1 MFVRRDRNTR
11 SSDIAFMGMMLAIN
25 QILLYFAGITSFNET
40 IFMGLAS
47 AIIGIVIIEK
57 GEKNGI
63 VFYISSAM
71 MAAVIMPNKLNA
83 IGYIFLLGLYTV
95 VKYYI
100 EKSGDL
106 KKELITKAVYFV
118 IISLAAAI
126 AGNRIIYQ
134 GSPILMVPMIIAVM
148 AVYDYAAT
156 VMLTT
161 YRNRFGKNM
170 KR

>member
-47 AIIGIVIIEK
+47 VIIGIVIIEK

-83 IGYIFLLGLYTV
+83 LGYIFLLGLYLLPPSMRT
-95 VKYYI
+95 
-100 EKSGDL
+100 D
-106 KKELITKAVYFV
+106 
-118 IISLAAAI
+118 
-126 AGNRIIYQ
+126 R
-134 GSPILMVPMIIAVM
+134 
-148 AVYDYAAT
+148 
-156 VMLTT
+156 
-161 YRNRFGKNM
+161 
-170 KR
+170 

>member
-1 MFVRRDRNTR
+1 
-11 SSDIAFMGMMLAIN
+11 
-25 QILLYFAGITSFNET
+25 
-40 IFMGLAS
+40 
-47 AIIGIVIIEK
+47 
-57 GEKNGI
+57 
-63 VFYISSAM
+63 

-83 IGYIFLLGLYTV
+83 LGYIFLLGLYTI
-95 VKYYI
+95 VKYYR

-126 AGNRIIYQ
+126 AGSQLIYQ
-134 GSPILMVPMIIAVM
+134 GAPAIMIPVIIAVM

>member
-1 MFVRRDRNTR
+1 MFIRRDRNTR

-47 AIIGIVIIEK
+47 VIIGIIIIEK

-83 IGYIFLLGLYTV
+83 LGYIFLLGLYTV

-106 KKELITKAVYFV
+106 KKELITKFVYFLV
-118 IISLAAAI
+118 TAMTAAI
-126 AGNRIIYQ
+126 AGSRLIYQ

-161 YRNRFGKNM
+161 YRNRFGKNI